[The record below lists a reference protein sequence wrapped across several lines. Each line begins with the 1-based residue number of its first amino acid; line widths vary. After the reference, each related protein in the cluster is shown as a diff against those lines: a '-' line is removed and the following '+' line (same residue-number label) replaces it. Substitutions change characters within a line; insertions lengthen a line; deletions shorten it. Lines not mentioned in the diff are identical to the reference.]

1 MTILLLVTVNA
12 LAGFVLLYSIAY
24 TARYT
29 SRGLFYLLFLLLL
42 AGINGVI
49 LARELLWLF
58 LALEVASLS
67 AYGLVAFGGEKPRLE
82 AALKYFVMG
91 ELASLC
97 ILMGM
102 GLVHHKIAAYLF
114 ILGFGVKA
122 ALFPLHLWLPDAH
135 SAAPSPVSAM
145 LSGVV
150 IKVLGVYALW
160 RTIGFYPPT
169 LGILSML
176 GVLSILYGGF
186 LAIRQW
192 DMKRLMA
199 YSSISQ
205 VGYIVLGLSLA
216 TPLGVAGAL
225 FHLFNHAFMKG
236 LMFLTAGAVEQKC
249 GTRDLRELG
258 GLRQKMPVTA
268 FSSFLGSLAMSGI
281 PPFGGFWSK
290 LFIIM
295 ACAQIGQIWFA
306 AAAIVGAILTMAA
319 FLKIQRCAFF
329 SAPRDNLQDVKEVSW
344 LMALPMLCLALLCL
358 GAGIFFPTVTGRLIN
373 PAVMT
378 MMQMKGFFMP

>member
-1 MTILLLVTVNA
+1 MKILMLVTLNA
-12 LAGFVLLYSIAY
+12 LACFVLFYSISY
-24 TARYT
+24 TERY
-29 SRGLFYLLFLLLL
+29 SKRVLFYFLFLLML
-42 AGINGVI
+42 AGLNGVI
-49 LARELLWLF
+49 LAKELIWLF
-58 LALEVASLS
+58 MALEVASLS

-82 AALKYFVMG
+82 AALKYFVLG
-91 ELASLC
+91 ELASLT
-97 ILMGM
+97 ILLGM
-102 GLVHHKIAAYLF
+102 GLIHHKIAAYLF
-114 ILGFGVKA
+114 IIGFGVKA

-169 LGILSML
+169 LGLLSVL

-216 TPLGVAGAL
+216 TPLGIAGAL
-225 FHLFNHAFMKG
+225 FHLFNHACMKG

-258 GLRQKMPVTA
+258 GLREKMPVTA
-268 FSSFLGSLAMSGI
+268 FSSLLGSLAMSGI
-281 PPFGGFWSK
+281 PPFNGFWSK
-290 LFIIM
+290 LFIIL
-295 ACAQIGQIWFA
+295 ACAQLGQLWFA
-306 AAAIVGAILTMAA
+306 VAAIVGAILTMAA
-319 FLKIQRCAFF
+319 FLKVQRYAFF
-329 SAPRDNLQDVKEVSW
+329 SAPRASLQEVKEVSW
-344 LMALPMLCLALLCL
+344 TMALPMLCLGLLCL
-358 GAGIFFPTVTGRLIN
+358 GIGLFFPTVTARLIN
-373 PAVMT
+373 PAVVALLKT
-378 MMQMKGFFMP
+378 KGFFAP